1 MRLLK
6 VQKMNNGRI
15 KGLARNAGIPGS
27 LLLVLFFFFQ
37 GEYPDP
43 SNGFEDYSEIIPGTE
58 LQIEMKA
65 LPGGKYP
72 AGSPPDE
79 PGRNPDEGPVHEVM
93 VDDFWISTMEITWD
107 QFEIFLY
114 RNRDDEP
121 HPQPGDIKLDVD
133 GVSGATMP
141 YVNFNKP
148 GHPVVNVT
156 QYAASVFCEWLTAR
170 TGRFYRLPTEAEW
183 EYASR
188 AGTTSPYSFDDPDE
202 IGVYAW
208 YGENSNGTFNRGGMK
223 EPNPWGLYDMHGNVA
238 EWVLDSY
245 DPEYYKTLE
254 AGAENPLNNQEELYP
269 HVVRGGSWMDDP
281 EVLRSAARIY
291 SDPSWKKRDPQFP
304 KSLWW
309 HTDALHV
316 GFRIVRPKE
325 TPPETE
331 WERFRISPIND
342 Y

>member
-1 MRLLK
+1 MRAGVPVVITLTALTF
-6 VQKMNNGRI
+6 VG
-15 KGLARNAGIPGS
+15 GGTLAVR
-27 LLLVLFFFFQ
+27 
-37 GEYPDP
+37 
-43 SNGFEDYSEIIPGTE
+43 NGFEDYNEIIPGTDLE
-58 LQIEMKA
+58 IEMKA
-65 LPGGKYP
+65 IEGGTFL
-72 AGSPPDE
+72 AGSPDSE
-79 PGRNPDEGPVHEVM
+79 AGRRPDEGPLHEVR
-93 VDDFWISTMEITWD
+93 VDGFWMSTMEITWD
-107 QFEIFLY
+107 EFEFFLY
-114 RNRDDEP
+114 RNRDDVV
-121 HPQPGDIKLDVD
+121 HPRPGEIELDVD

-188 AGTTSPYSFDDPDE
+188 AGTNTPYSFDDPSAIDE
-202 IGVYAW
+202 YAW
-208 YGENSNGTFNRGGMK
+208 YAENSNGTFNRGGMK

-245 DPEYYKTLE
+245 DPEYY
-254 AGAENPLNNQEELYP
+254 AGLPSVAENPLNRGEDLYP

-281 EVLRSAARIY
+281 DVLRSAARTY

-316 GFRIVRPKE
+316 GFRIVRPVQ
-325 TPPETE
+325 TPPESE
-331 WERFRISPIND
+331 WERFRLPPIND